1 LEEYSRVEAWID
13 IVCAS
18 HSDSIRTR
26 QGYLLVFKRFCD
38 FIGKLPNQICQEYE
52 VTTDDRKFRRQYAE
66 YIRAFIASEKRRGIA
81 PSTISS
87 RVGVIKSFFK
97 YSDLPLGF
105 VPTVKP
111 MILYRNRDITH
122 EEIKLILGASRPRER
137 AFYAIMAQSG
147 LRPDTICNLKYKHIK
162 EDLEN
167 DRIPCRIEIPQE
179 IAKGKYHSYFTFI
192 GEEAVKYLRSYL
204 VVRPEI
210 KDEEFLFLK
219 EGTKN
224 KVNPKSFSKFF
235 AQTVKKLNE
244 KGLMKL
250 SQKKSTKPHDIRLY
264 NLRKWFRK
272 YANQASSEYVQ
283 FWMGHT
289 VKAGQDEHYRPTN
302 VEYYRE
308 IYAEKAMPFLRLETA
323 TPTET
328 EKTITTLKQE
338 NKELKDQIENL
349 ETTMHKIY
357 QKVFHEEIEQ
367 EKIDESLEYNVHASG
382 QYMDDYEEMRRKE
395 EEYLAKHPEERKRR
409 EEQAEKR
416 EAEFMKYLEEHSEE
430 IEEQEKWIEE
440 QLIRDD
446 ERRKTLRELQDIVK
460 KAKKMKK

>member
-1 LEEYSRVEAWID
+1 MEIYSPVEAWID
-13 IVCAS
+13 NVCAS

-26 QGYLLVFKRFCD
+26 QGYLLVFKRFCE
-38 FIGKLPNQICQEYE
+38 FIGKSPKQIFQEFE
-52 VTTDDRKFRRQYAE
+52 ATTDRKFRRQYAK
-66 YIRAFIASEKRRGIA
+66 YIQAFIASQHRNGIA

-87 RVGVIKSFFK
+87 RVGAIKSFFK

-111 MILYRNRDITH
+111 RRLYQNRDITH
-122 EEIKLILGASRPRER
+122 EEIRLILGASRPRER

-147 LRPDTICNLKYKHIK
+147 LRPNTICNLKYEHIK

-210 KDEEFLFLK
+210 KDEEYLFLK

-235 AQTVKKLNE
+235 ALTVKKLNE

-250 SQKKSTKPHDIRLY
+250 KQKKSTKPHDIRLY

-289 VKAGQDEHYRPTN
+289 VKAGQDEHYRPTD

-323 TPTET
+323 TPTEA
-328 EKTITTLKQE
+328 EKAITTLKQE
-338 NKELKDQIENL
+338 NRELKDQIENL
-349 ETTMHKIY
+349 ETTMQKIY
-357 QKVFHEEIEQ
+357 QKVFREEIEQ
-367 EKIDESLEYNVHASG
+367 KEIEKFMEESAPRREQLRKER
-382 QYMDDYEEMRRKE
+382 EEKRRKE

-409 EEQAEKR
+409 EEQAQKQDEYV
-416 EAEFMKYLEEHSEE
+416 MKYLEEHSEE

-440 QLIRDD
+440 QPIRDD
-446 ERRKTLRELQDIVK
+446 ERRKTLRELQDTVK
-460 KAKKMKK
+460 KAKKTKK

>member
-1 LEEYSRVEAWID
+1 LKKYNPVEAWINN
-13 IVCAS
+13 VSAS

-26 QGYLLVFKRFCD
+26 QGYLLVFKRFCE
-38 FIGKLPNQICQEYE
+38 FISKSPKQIFHEFE
-52 VTTDDRKFRRQYAE
+52 ATTDRKFRRQYAE
-66 YIRAFIASEKRRGIA
+66 YVRAFIASEQRRGIA

-87 RVGVIKSFFK
+87 RVGIIKSFFK
-97 YSDLPLGF
+97 YNDLPLGF
-105 VPTVKP
+105 VPTVKAR
-111 MILYRNRDITH
+111 ILYRNRDITH
-122 EEIKLILGASRPRER
+122 KEVKLILGASRPRER

-167 DRIPCRIEIPQE
+167 DRIPCKIEIPQE

-204 VVRPEI
+204 IIRSEI
-210 KDEEFLFLK
+210 KDEEYLFVK
-219 EGTKN
+219 EGTESAR
-224 KVNPKSFSKFF
+224 VNPKSFSKFF
-235 AQTVKKLNE
+235 AQTVQKLNE

-250 SQKKSTKPHDIRLY
+250 NQKKSNKPHDIRLY

-272 YANQASSEYVQ
+272 YANQAGFEFVQ

-289 VKAGQDEHYRPTN
+289 VKAGQDEHYRPPDL
-302 VEYYRE
+302 EYYRK

-323 TPTET
+323 TPTEA
-328 EKTITTLKQE
+328 EKAITTLKQE
-338 NKELKDQIENL
+338 NKELKEQIENL

-357 QKVFHEEIEQ
+357 QKVFHEEIER
-367 EKIDESLEYNVHASG
+367 EKIDKSLEKHMRESS
-382 QYMDDYEEMRRKE
+382 QWMEDYDEMRRKE
-395 EEYLAKHPEERKRR
+395 EEYLEKHPEERKRR
-409 EEQAEKR
+409 EEQAQKQ
-416 EAEFMKYLEEHSEE
+416 EAEFMKYLEEHAEE

-440 QLIRDD
+440 QRIRED
-446 ERRKTLRELQDIVK
+446 ERRKTLRELQDTFK